1 MDTPVNRLSCAVA
14 AAPGA
19 TGAFS
24 PSTAQ
29 TLARGFGAA
38 QDGQSFTILALDTS
52 IPAWEVRNGCVFS
65 NAANSLSRG
74 TLEDSSTG
82 GVVALTAA
90 TIISVTPSAGNQAA
104 MQTAVTSATS
114 AATAA
119 ATSASTAATSAS
131 TAATS
136 ASTAATSATAAA
148 ASAAAAA
155 ASAASGGGGGGGSS
169 SSGFALAAMTGTKN
183 GSNTSFAIPDG
194 TVTTC
199 LVVWNGQLLSTT
211 GGGFTRS
218 GATITLA
225 TAPGASDDLY
235 ALVYT
240 TTTSG
245 LSMVA
250 VTGTRNGSNTT
261 FTIPN
266 GSVTTCLVA
275 INGQL
280 LSVAGGGFTR
290 SSATIT
296 MTVAPEVT
304 ADLYALVA

>member
-114 AATAA
+114 AATA
-119 ATSASTAATSAS
+119 AATSAS

>member
-114 AATAA
+114 AATA
-119 ATSASTAATSAS
+119 
-131 TAATS
+131 AATS

>member
-90 TIISVTPSAGNQAA
+90 TIISVTPSAGNHAA

-114 AATAA
+114 AATA
-119 ATSASTAATSAS
+119 AATSAS